1 MSRVIA
7 KNTRAASRHVR
18 DVLQT
23 VFASLLLA
31 PPPRLWLVSAWVTDA
46 AVVDNRAGEVS
57 ALVPMWPEREVV
69 LSEVLAEL
77 AVRGTRMMIATN
89 DHHANEGFIH
99 AMRTATTLA
108 GRDDAVR
115 LDSRSVVEFSE
126 DPLLHRKR
134 LVTDEVSLMGSMN
147 FTYSGYERNAEDLR
161 IDVDPAE
168 VAARVNELQQ
178 LYPIKLDAR

>member
-1 MSRVIA
+1 VSRVIA

-23 VFASLLLA
+23 LFASLLID

-46 AVVDNRAGEVS
+46 AVIDNRAGEVS
-57 ALVPMWPEREVV
+57 ALVPTWPEREVV

-77 AVRGTRMMIATN
+77 AVRRTRMVIATN
-89 DHHANEGFIH
+89 DHHANEGFVD
-99 AMRTATTLA
+99 AMRTATKLA

-115 LDSRSVVEFSE
+115 LDRRPMVEFSE

-161 IDVDPAE
+161 IDVETSE

-178 LYPIKLDAR
+178 LYPISLDPT